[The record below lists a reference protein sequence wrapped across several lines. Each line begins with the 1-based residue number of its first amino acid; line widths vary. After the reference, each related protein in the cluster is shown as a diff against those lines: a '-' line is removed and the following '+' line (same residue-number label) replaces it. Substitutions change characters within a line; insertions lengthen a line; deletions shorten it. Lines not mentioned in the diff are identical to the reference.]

1 MFRNAVTRFSFIAIM
16 LFALALILAV
26 NRWWEHD
33 LPEEPFLR
41 VARLRQ
47 ANLYERAESIFV
59 NLVAEDPAS
68 IDISYRYINNHFDVG
83 RAERRSRDAAHPA
96 GNDQVESHFQQLA
109 ESADLADIGNYG
121 LGLIRVLEQRFE
133 EAFDYYALVRNRRL
147 KYLNNSVGY
156 LYLKQRMIE
165 GAEAYC
171 RKEIDVQGNIEGAV
185 SNLVNIYSEQSNW
198 SGLGSLLE
206 SPVTRHHVNP
216 AAARTFHFRAGNPL
230 TYLSLCFIVPL
241 SKIQIA
247 PALVAL
253 FIGAMWFVYFRRVD
267 VFEHEPVV
275 LAIVVLVL
283 GGLSALLSALVSDT
297 VALLYPIGLNGNVLN
312 DLCYSIIHIGFV
324 EELVKLIPVVLI
336 VMVSRQVNEP
346 MDMVYYG
353 SLSALGFATLEN
365 SLYFTGYGLGIAF
378 VRFLF
383 STVIHM
389 VMTSIICYRWAK
401 ARFIR
406 RGSTVLAIAAGFLVA
421 AVIHGLFDYFIIGPL
436 NVLSILSL
444 VMVMVLAGVYAR
456 MITNALNFSPFFDAE
471 LATAKTLHNFN
482 LLLSTSAV
490 LFIIIYLYN
499 NFYYSTEIANR
510 RILELI
516 GTNVISVIV
525 VFGALGA
532 FRVRQGILTPIFR
545 FKRT

>member
-1 MFRNAVTRFSFIAIM
+1 MLRNAITRFSFIALT
-16 LFALALILAV
+16 LFALAAILAV
-26 NRWWEHD
+26 NRWWRHE
-33 LPEEPFLR
+33 LPEEPFQR
-41 VARLRQ
+41 IARFRQ
-47 ANLYERAESIFV
+47 ANLYERAEDI
-59 NLVAEDPAS
+59 LLELLAQDPAG
-68 IDISYRYINNHFDVG
+68 IDLNYRYINNHFDIG
-83 RAERRSRDAAHPA
+83 RGGRRPRDDKRIEGHFQGLTENDSSRD
-96 GNDQVESHFQQLA
+96 
-109 ESADLADIGNYG
+109 IGYYG
-121 LGLIRVLEQRFE
+121 LGLMRVLEQRFE
-133 EAFDYYALVRNRRL
+133 EAARCYALVRNRSQ
-147 KYLNNSVGY
+147 KYLNNSIGY
-156 LYLKQRMIE
+156 LYLSRQMF
-165 GAEAYC
+165 GSAEAYC
-171 RKEIDVQGNIEGAV
+171 RKEIDAEGNVLGAV
-185 SNLVNIYSEQSNW
+185 TNLTKIYLEQSNW
-198 SGLGSLLE
+198 AGIRTLLE
-206 SPVTRHHVNP
+206 SPATRRLVNLQ
-216 AAARTFHFRAGNPL
+216 AERTFHFRAGKAIK
-230 TYLSLCFIVPL
+230 YLSLCFIVPI
-241 SKIQIA
+241 SKIQFTA
-247 PALVAL
+247 ALVAL
-253 FIGAMWFVYFRRVD
+253 LISAMWFVYFRRID
-267 VFEHEPVV
+267 VFEHEPLA

-283 GGLSALLSALVSDT
+283 GGLSALFSALVSDALT
-297 VALLYPIGLNGNVLN
+297 LLYPIGLNGNVLN
-312 DLCYSIIHIGFV
+312 DLSFSIIHIGFV
-324 EELVKLIPVVLI
+324 EESVKLIPVVLI
-336 VMVSRQVNEP
+336 VLLSRQVNEP
-346 MDMVYYG
+346 MDMIYYG

-365 SLYFTGYGLGIAF
+365 SLYFSGYGLGIVF
-378 VRFLF
+378 IRFLF

-406 RGSTVLAIAAGFLVA
+406 RGSTVLAVAAGFLVA

-510 RILELI
+510 KILELI
-516 GTNVISVIV
+516 GTNVVSVIV